1 LGIQNPAIKPALTDS
16 YSCVAKRAF
25 EKNMGE
31 SKRRKAA
38 LGEKYGQETQIFPW
52 LPITKRQAQ
61 QVVDWSNR
69 IAKIGIGLLVV
80 SWVTVRFLGPAVGWW
95 QVVN

>member
-1 LGIQNPAIKPALTDS
+1 M
-16 YSCVAKRAF
+16 AKRAF

-80 SWVTVRFLGPAVGWW
+80 SWVTVRFLGPAFGWW

>member
-1 LGIQNPAIKPALTDS
+1 M
-16 YSCVAKRAF
+16 AKRAF